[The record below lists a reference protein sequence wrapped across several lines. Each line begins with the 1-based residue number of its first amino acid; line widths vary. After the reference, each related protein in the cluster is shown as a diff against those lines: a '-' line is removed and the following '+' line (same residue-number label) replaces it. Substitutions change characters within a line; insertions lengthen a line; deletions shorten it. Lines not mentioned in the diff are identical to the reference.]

1 MSLKVSIFSHST
13 VHLILRCYIYV
24 HILDTKKQT
33 SKSLNLFNSLNI
45 LHNLNFVYF
54 TFIQKYLFHIFII
67 LLWREIS
74 LLSMWRCIRALE
86 RNYNI
91 ELKVPWE
98 EYGQNAL
105 GCKPTNFLLWNLE
118 NPIVYCRRNLHIS
131 LKKLFFTVTFS

>member
-1 MSLKVSIFSHST
+1 M
-13 VHLILRCYIYV
+13 
-24 HILDTKKQT
+24 
-33 SKSLNLFNSLNI
+33 NI

-54 TFIQKYLFHIFII
+54 TFIQKYLFHIFTI

-74 LLSMWRCIRALE
+74 LLSMWRCIHALE

-118 NPIVYCRRNLHIS
+118 NPIVYCGRNLHIS
-131 LKKLFFTVTFS
+131 LKKIIFHSDFFINEPWKSCLQKIRKPTSLDMGDALHQCYH